1 MFKPAPMMRVTISGL
16 SKDLETVSNNLA
28 EERLIHLV
36 EYGNDCDGFETG
48 ETLSYGEKTSD
59 ALIRVRS
66 LIKML
71 DVTPMPP
78 SVLRTSEELS
88 NRLNERLDDVENKAV
103 DLRDRIDSVKSTKK
117 ITSAMKLVAGARL
130 KRAQI
135 AATTS
140 RPYVAKIEGLINN
153 ITSSVQNI
161 ENLPKIVKGSESNKI
176 HLIVLITSDRGLCG
190 SFNTAMVKLAK
201 KRINELLNSN
211 KIVKILCVG
220 KKGYNQLK
228 REYQDIIIDTIIL
241 PYKSD
246 KVDYEFAQ
254 KISHRILM
262 MHENNEFD
270 FASIVFSLFQSPLK
284 QEPQLKQIIPVLNN
298 DEKAT
303 KNNLESIDKK
313 ISELQ
318 SVKLKKGNLTNSRAT
333 TREKNAVKI
342 TYPIFQK
349 GKNGD
354 VYAFIYRNFSVEGIM
369 YLYKKTETG
378 WEVFAKV
385 QIFIA

>member
-1 MFKPAPMMRVTISGL
+1 MPSLKHLRNRISG
-16 SKDLETVSNNLA
+16 
-28 EERLIHLV
+28 
-36 EYGNDCDGFETG
+36 
-48 ETLSYGEKTSD
+48 
-59 ALIRVRS
+59 
-66 LIKML
+66 
-71 DVTPMPP
+71 
-78 SVLRTSEELS
+78 
-88 NRLNERLDDVENKAV
+88 
-103 DLRDRIDSVKSTKK
+103 VKSTKK

-313 ISELQ
+313 IYEYEPEEEYI
-318 SVKLKKGNLTNSRAT
+318 LKDLVPLNIS
-333 TREKNAVKI
+333 I
-342 TYPIFQK
+342 Q
-349 GKNGD
+349 
-354 VYAFIYRNFSVEGIM
+354 IYRGLLENAAGEEGARMMAMDNATRNAGELIDSLTLN
-369 YLYKKTETG
+369 YNRSRQAQITKELI
-378 WEVFAKV
+378 EVISGAEAV
-385 QIFIA
+385 

>member
-1 MFKPAPMMRVTISGL
+1 MSSL
-16 SKDLETVSNNLA
+16 KDL
-28 EERLIHLV
+28 R
-36 EYGNDCDGFETG
+36 
-48 ETLSYGEKTSD
+48 
-59 ALIRVRS
+59 
-66 LIKML
+66 
-71 DVTPMPP
+71 
-78 SVLRTSEELS
+78 
-88 NRLNERLDDVENKAV
+88 NRINGV
-103 DLRDRIDSVKSTKK
+103 ISTKK
-117 ITSAMKLVAGARL
+117 ITTAMKLVAGARL

-140 RPYVAKIEGLINN
+140 RPYVVKMQELINN
-153 ITSSVQNI
+153 ITSSVKNI
-161 ENLPKIVKGSESNKI
+161 ETLPKIVKGSESNKI

-190 SFNTAMVKLAK
+190 SFNTAMAKLAK

-313 ISELQ
+313 IYEYEPEEEYI
-318 SVKLKKGNLTNSRAT
+318 LKDLVPLNIS
-333 TREKNAVKI
+333 I
-342 TYPIFQK
+342 Q
-349 GKNGD
+349 
-354 VYAFIYRNFSVEGIM
+354 IYRGLLENAAGEEGARMIAM
-369 YLYKKTETG
+369 DNATRNAGELIDSLTLNYNRSRQAQITKELI
-378 WEVFAKV
+378 EVISGAEAV
-385 QIFIA
+385 

>member
-1 MFKPAPMMRVTISGL
+1 MPSLKHLRNRISG
-16 SKDLETVSNNLA
+16 
-28 EERLIHLV
+28 
-36 EYGNDCDGFETG
+36 
-48 ETLSYGEKTSD
+48 
-59 ALIRVRS
+59 
-66 LIKML
+66 
-71 DVTPMPP
+71 
-78 SVLRTSEELS
+78 
-88 NRLNERLDDVENKAV
+88 
-103 DLRDRIDSVKSTKK
+103 VKSTKK

-254 KISHRILM
+254 KISQRILM
-262 MHENNEFD
+262 MYENDKFN
-270 FASIVFSLFQSPLK
+270 FASIIFSLFRSPLK

-298 DEKAT
+298 DENTT
-303 KNNLESIDKK
+303 KNSDESRDKK
-313 ISELQ
+313 IYEYEPEEEYI
-318 SVKLKKGNLTNSRAT
+318 LKDLVPLNIS
-333 TREKNAVKI
+333 I
-342 TYPIFQK
+342 Q
-349 GKNGD
+349 
-354 VYAFIYRNFSVEGIM
+354 IYRGLLENAAGEEGARMIAM
-369 YLYKKTETG
+369 DNATRNAGELIDSLTLNYNRSRQAQITKELI
-378 WEVFAKV
+378 EVISGAEAV
-385 QIFIA
+385 

>member
-1 MFKPAPMMRVTISGL
+1 MPSL
-16 SKDLETVSNNLA
+16 KDL
-28 EERLIHLV
+28 R
-36 EYGNDCDGFETG
+36 
-48 ETLSYGEKTSD
+48 
-59 ALIRVRS
+59 
-66 LIKML
+66 
-71 DVTPMPP
+71 
-78 SVLRTSEELS
+78 
-88 NRLNERLDDVENKAV
+88 NRINGV
-103 DLRDRIDSVKSTKK
+103 ISTKK

-140 RPYVAKIEGLINN
+140 RPYVVKMQELINN
-153 ITSSVQNI
+153 ITSSVKNI
-161 ENLPKIVKGSESNKI
+161 ETLPKIIKGSESNKI
-176 HLIVLITSDRGLCG
+176 HLIILITSDRGLCG

-201 KRINELLNSN
+201 KRINELQNSN

-228 REYQDIIIDTIIL
+228 REYKDLIIDTIIL

-298 DEKAT
+298 DENTT
-303 KNNLESIDKK
+303 KNSDESRDKRIYEYEPEEEYILKNLIPHNISI
-313 ISELQ
+313 Q
-318 SVKLKKGNLTNSRAT
+318 
-333 TREKNAVKI
+333 
-342 TYPIFQK
+342 
-349 GKNGD
+349 
-354 VYAFIYRNFSVEGIM
+354 IYRGLLENAAGEEGARMIAM
-369 YLYKKTETG
+369 DNATRNAGELIDSLTLNYNRSRQAQITKELI
-378 WEVFAKV
+378 EVISGAEAV
-385 QIFIA
+385 